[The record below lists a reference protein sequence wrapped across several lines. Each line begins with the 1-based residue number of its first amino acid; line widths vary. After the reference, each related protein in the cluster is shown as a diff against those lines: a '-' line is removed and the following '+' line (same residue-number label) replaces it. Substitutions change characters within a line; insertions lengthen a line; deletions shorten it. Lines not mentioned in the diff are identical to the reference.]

1 MCAYKPRIALVG
13 GGPASLTVGNLLHKH
28 NIPFTIFELRPQPTE
43 EDLAK
48 PVGMLD
54 LHEESGLA
62 ALEACGLSKEFHS
75 HTGVCSESQIIAN
88 KEGDVIYTDDGGVAT
103 RPEISRNSLTKILL
117 DRLPPDSVKWEHKLI
132 SASRITSSSS
142 GDMEIELDF
151 DKHGKHTFDFVIG
164 ADGTWSRV
172 RNLLT
177 DTKPSYAGWQLITVT
192 IRDVT
197 VKYPE
202 FAQYIGTGSF
212 MCLGQR
218 HGVLS
223 QRGLQDS
230 ARIYVCLTTADEHF
244 GDKLGLNN
252 GTPAE
257 AINKLLND
265 NALLGQFGP
274 KVKDLV
280 RIACDE
286 ETKDNPDAKLGIMP
300 LYMLPI
306 DHSWEHKTGAT
317 VIGDAAH
324 VMCPW
329 AAEGVNLAMHDA
341 LDLSQAIIKAS
352 ETVPEDAAS
361 FQRRLDVLVEEFERA
376 MAERAKEKAEETYNN
391 GQVMFSSEDGAT
403 AMAEWMTSMM
413 AMVMA
418 QQAEAG
424 EANVKVMPE

>member
-1 MCAYKPRIALVG
+1 MSPYRPRIALVG
-13 GGPASLTVGNLLHKH
+13 GGPASLTVGNLLQKS
-28 NIPFTIFELRPQPTE
+28 NIPFTIFELRPKPTE

-62 ALEACGLSKEFHS
+62 ALEACDLLNDFHA

-88 KEGDVIYTDDGGVAT
+88 KEGHVIYTDDGGATT

-117 DRLPPDSVKWEHKLI
+117 DRLPPDSVKWEHKLV
-132 SASRITSSSS
+132 ATSRTTTSS
-142 GDMEIELDF
+142 GNTEIELDF
-151 DKHGKHTFDFVIG
+151 GKNGKHTFDFVIG

-177 DTKPSYAGWQLITVT
+177 DTKPIYAGWQLITVT
-192 IRDVT
+192 IRHIT
-197 VKYPE
+197 KKYPDL
-202 FAQYIGTGSF
+202 AQYVGTGSF

-230 ARIYVCLTTADEHF
+230 ARIYICLTTPDEHF
-244 GDKLGLNN
+244 GETSGLNN

-257 AINKLLND
+257 AIAKLLND
-265 NALLGQFGP
+265 DALLGQFGP
-274 KVKDLV
+274 QVKELV
-280 RIACDE
+280 RTACDE
-286 ETKDNPDAKLGIMP
+286 ETKDDPETKLSIMP

-306 DHSWEHKTGAT
+306 GHSWEHKPGAT

-341 LDLSQAIIKAS
+341 REVSEAIIKAC
-352 ETVPEDAAS
+352 ETVPQDAAP
-361 FQRRLDVLVEEFERA
+361 FQRTLDPLVEEFERT
-376 MAERAKEKAEETYNN
+376 MAERAKEKAEETYSN
-391 GQVMFSSEDGAT
+391 GQVMFGSDDGAT

-418 QQAEAG
+418 QQGEARD
-424 EANVKVMPE
+424 ANVKVMPE

>member
-1 MCAYKPRIALVG
+1 MSAYQPRIALVG
-13 GGPASLTVGNLLHKH
+13 GGPASLTVGNLLHKR
-28 NIPFTIFELRPQPTE
+28 NIPFTVFELRPKPTQ

-54 LHEESGLA
+54 LHQESGLA
-62 ALEACGLSKEFHS
+62 ALEACDLLNEFHS

-117 DRLPPDSVKWEHKLI
+117 DQLPPDSVKWEHKLI
-132 SASRITSSSS
+132 STSRTITSS
-142 GDMEIELDF
+142 GTTEIELDF
-151 DKHGKHTFDFVIG
+151 GKNGKHIFDFVIG

-172 RNLLT
+172 RSLLT
-177 DTKPSYAGWQLITVT
+177 DTKPNYAGWQLITVS
-192 IRDVT
+192 IRHVT
-197 VKYPE
+197 ERYPE
-202 FAQYIGTGSF
+202 LAQYVGTGSF

-230 ARIYVCLTTADEHF
+230 ARIYVCLTTSDERF
-244 GDKLGLNN
+244 GDKLGFNN
-252 GTPAE
+252 GTSAE
-257 AINKLLND
+257 VRDKLLND
-265 NALLGQFGP
+265 NDLLGQFGS

-286 ETKDNPDAKLGIMP
+286 EAKDNPDAKLSIMP

-306 DHSWEHKTGAT
+306 GHSWEHKTGAT

-341 LDLSQAIIKAS
+341 MDVSEAIIKAS
-352 ETVPEDAAS
+352 ETAPEDAAS
-361 FQRRLDVLVEEFERA
+361 FQRTLDPLVKEFEHV
-376 MAERAKEKAEETYNN
+376 MAERAREKAEETYSN
-391 GQVMFSSEDGAT
+391 GQVMFGSEDGAT
-403 AMAEWMTSMM
+403 AMAEWMRTMM

>member
-1 MCAYKPRIALVG
+1 MSPYQPRIALVG
-13 GGPASLTVGNLLHKH
+13 GGPASLTVGNLLQKS
-28 NIPFTIFELRPQPTE
+28 NIPFTIFELRPKPTE

-62 ALEACGLSKEFHS
+62 ALEACDLLNDFHS

-88 KEGDVIYTDDGGVAT
+88 KDGNVIYTDDGGLTT
-103 RPEISRNSLTKILL
+103 RPEISRNSLTRILL

-132 SASRITSSSS
+132 STSRTTTTS
-142 GDMEIELDF
+142 GNTEIELDF
-151 DKHGKHTFDFVIG
+151 GKNGKHAFDFVIG

-177 DTKPSYAGWQLITVT
+177 DTKPKYAGWQLITVT
-192 IRDVT
+192 IRHIT
-197 VKYPE
+197 KRYPDL
-202 FAQYIGTGSF
+202 ARYVGTGSF

-230 ARIYVCLTTADEHF
+230 ARIYICLTTPDEHF
-244 GDKLGLNN
+244 GGTSGLNN
-252 GTPAE
+252 SAPVE
-257 AINKLLND
+257 AAAKLLND
-265 NALLGQFGP
+265 DALLGQFGP
-274 KVKDLV
+274 QVKELV
-280 RIACDE
+280 RTACDE
-286 ETKDNPDAKLGIMP
+286 ETKDNPDAKLSIMP

-306 DHSWEHKTGAT
+306 GHSWEHKPGAT

-341 LDLSQAIIKAS
+341 RDVSEAIIKAC
-352 ETVPEDAAS
+352 ETVPHDAAS
-361 FQRRLDVLVEEFERA
+361 FQRTLDPLVEEFERN
-376 MAERAKEKAEETYNN
+376 MAERAKEKAEETYSN
-391 GQVMFSSEDGAT
+391 GQVMFGSEDGAT
-403 AMAEWMTSMM
+403 TMAEWMTSMM

-424 EANVKVMPE
+424 NATVKVMPE